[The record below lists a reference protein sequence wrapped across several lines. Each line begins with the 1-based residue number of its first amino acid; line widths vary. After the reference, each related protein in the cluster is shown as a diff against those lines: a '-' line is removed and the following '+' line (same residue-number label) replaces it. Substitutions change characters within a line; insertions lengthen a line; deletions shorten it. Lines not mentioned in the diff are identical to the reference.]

1 LTSVDFTVSFK
12 VLRALNGYAF
22 YNSGPYSGASQSHK
36 HFQVMPFDK
45 DTKFDIVRLINSHI
59 VHDRI
64 EIFQCPIF
72 KFAHKIVPL
81 PAFTSNKSYEDIG
94 RELEKLYLLLTKEL
108 GIDTRTMSYNLI
120 LTESWM
126 LVIKRSKEMAF
137 DVLSVNSLGFLGSFL
152 LKDQKQEEII
162 LKKTPLEILEDITF
176 AST

>member
-1 LTSVDFTVSFK
+1 
-12 VLRALNGYAF
+12 
-22 YNSGPYSGASQSHK
+22 
-36 HFQVMPFDK
+36 
-45 DTKFDIVRLINSHI
+45 
-59 VHDRI
+59 
-64 EIFQCPIF
+64 
-72 KFAHKIVPL
+72 
-81 PAFTSNKSYEDIG
+81 
-94 RELEKLYLLLTKEL
+94 
-108 GIDTRTMSYNLI
+108 LI